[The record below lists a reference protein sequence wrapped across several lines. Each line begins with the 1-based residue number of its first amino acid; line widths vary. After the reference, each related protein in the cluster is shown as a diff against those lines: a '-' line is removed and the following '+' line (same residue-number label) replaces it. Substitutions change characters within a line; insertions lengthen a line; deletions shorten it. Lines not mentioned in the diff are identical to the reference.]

1 MVLPDGNMNAMNV
14 LRVHLKEG
22 DMRYG
27 TLTCPVVASLP
38 THRGQPERD
47 NLKGKMSMTEEASS

>member
-1 MVLPDGNMNAMNV
+1 MDLPDGNMNAP
-14 LRVHLKEG
+14 RVHLREG

-38 THRGQPERD
+38 THGRQPERD
-47 NLKGKMSMTEEASS
+47 NLKGKMSMTEEVAS